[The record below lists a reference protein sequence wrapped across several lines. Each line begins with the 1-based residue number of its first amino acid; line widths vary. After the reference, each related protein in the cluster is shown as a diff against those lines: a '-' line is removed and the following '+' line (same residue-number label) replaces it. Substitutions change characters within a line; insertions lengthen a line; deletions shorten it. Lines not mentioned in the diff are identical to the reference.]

1 MSELSITTQRDKL
14 FPSYLHQTYR
24 FKNLSIGPTEAKEE
38 QPLPEG
44 FIISAWSP
52 NGETLTYRENEDAN
66 WKLLR
71 HLQDKKIKFQKL
83 VTVEQTRAWVE
94 DSFLIHGITEK
105 RARTLAKM
113 FKAPG
118 FVELKANQAIVY
130 ETNSTKTQSIQI
142 GFIPREL
149 GCPAKRNGQV
159 TEDFCTQHGYWTTGS
174 AIAALGNWR
183 DNLTVVNSRLGC
195 NLCNNV
201 TTHPN
206 NFVQTRNEH
215 LKNIRVTNRFS
226 IAQWVRL

>member
-1 MSELSITTQRDKL
+1 MSEPRITTQRDKL
-14 FPSYLHQTYR
+14 FPSYLNQTYR
-24 FKNLSIGPTEAKEE
+24 FKNLSIGPTTEVTDELL
-38 QPLPEG
+38 QG

-52 NGETLTYRENEDAN
+52 NGETLTYKENEEAN
-66 WKLLR
+66 WQLQR
-71 HLQDKKIKFQKL
+71 HLQDKKIKFHKL
-83 VTVEQTRAWVE
+83 VTVEATRAWVE
-94 DSFLIHGITEK
+94 DSFLIQGITSNQAK
-105 RARTLAKM
+105 ALAQK

-118 FVELKANQAIVY
+118 FVELRGNLAIVY
-130 ETNSTKTQSIQI
+130 ETKSTDTQTIQV

-149 GCPAKRNGQV
+149 GCPAKRDGKV
-159 TEDFCTQHGYWTTGS
+159 TEDFCEQHGYWTTGS

-183 DNLTVVNSRLGC
+183 DNLTIVNSRLGC

-215 LKNIRVTNRFS
+215 INNIRVTNRFS